1 MGNNGSRNF
10 DEKDEIIISLL
21 SLYVDALEERDG
33 LAAKVDRLERANDKN
48 IVDRNHWYLK
58 YVEHSDLSN
67 ELQEQFDEERELH
80 GDTLNEYDD
89 LLEEFE
95 ELKEAY
101 EEQGSTADHYRNLYY
116 DLHGEYQAAV
126 SDLIALEEGYDH
138 VSEVGA
144 GYQDQLIAT
153 KEQLAA
159 CEEALTDSMS
169 TTEFVV
175 NTAIEAIEYMEQ
187 KQGELNAQLDE
198 ANEELARYIDGH
210 ANMAREMRRG
220 HGRRCCQEPS
230 LADMMEG
237 YCATDKDEDDDYHEY
252 LFSILKGL

>member
-1 MGNNGSRNF
+1 MGSEKFEF
-10 DEKDEIIISLL
+10 DKKDETIINLL
-21 SLYVDALEERDG
+21 SLYIDSLEERDG
-33 LAAKVDRLERANDKN
+33 LAAKVDRLEEANDIF
-48 IVDRNHWYLK
+48 IVDRNHWYRK
-58 YVEHSDLSN
+58 YVEYSDLSN

-80 GDTLNEYDD
+80 GDTLNDYDD

-95 ELKEAY
+95 GLFAK
-101 EEQGSTADHYRNLYY
+101 Y
-116 DLHGEYQAAV
+116 DALHGKYQAAV

-159 CEEALTDSMS
+159 CEQALTDSMS

-175 NTAIEAIEYMEQ
+175 NTALEAIEYMEQ

-198 ANEELARYIDGH
+198 ANEELARYIDGRG
-210 ANMAREMRRG
+210 REG
-220 HGRRCCQEPS
+220 
-230 LADMMEG
+230 
-237 YCATDKDEDDDYHEY
+237 DYREY
-252 LFSILKGL
+252 LGIFKGL